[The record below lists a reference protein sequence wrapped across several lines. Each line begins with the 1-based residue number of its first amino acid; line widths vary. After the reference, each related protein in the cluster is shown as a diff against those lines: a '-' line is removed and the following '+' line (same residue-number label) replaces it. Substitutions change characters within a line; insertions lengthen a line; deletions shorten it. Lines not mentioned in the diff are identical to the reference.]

1 MKTKKTWADKVRTS
15 KAHEVK
21 PAPMDIAGMK
31 AGQIMLVP
39 SPQIIEEFIR
49 TIPRGQSMD
58 VRTFRNALAS
68 KYGADVGCPI
78 TTGILLRMVAEAA
91 YEAYTLGTDIDEI
104 TPVWRVL
111 DSSSPTTNKLTCG
124 PEFITLQR
132 EREGMQA

>member
-1 MKTKKTWADKVRTS
+1 MKTKKSWAEKVRTS

-39 SPQIIEEFIR
+39 SPQIIDEFIR
-49 TIPRGQSMD
+49 TIPRGTSLGLQ
-58 VRTFRNALAS
+58 TFRRQLAD
-68 KYGADVGCPI
+68 KYGADVSCPI

-91 YEAYTLGTDIDEI
+91 YEAYAQGTEIDEI

-111 DSSSPTTNKLTCG
+111 DSSSPTTNRLTCG
-124 PEFITLQR
+124 PELITLQR
-132 EREGMQA
+132 EREGMQP